1 MDNIYQEAYFRKVIT
16 GTVNFLW
23 SLPIKKASNHNRY
36 GHVNFIIIY
45 HFYLYY
51 PGRENHAVKKN
62 CYSQKV
68 WSTQDRS
75 FNMPTQGIISNWKLS
90 PGILR

>member
-23 SLPIKKASNHNRY
+23 SLPIKKASNRNSY

-45 HFYLYY
+45 HFFT
-51 PGRENHAVKKN
+51 
-62 CYSQKV
+62 
-68 WSTQDRS
+68 STIQGGKTMLLRKTVIVERFEVLKTDLLTCQHKELSLTES
-75 FNMPTQGIISNWKLS
+75 FPLVF
-90 PGILR
+90 